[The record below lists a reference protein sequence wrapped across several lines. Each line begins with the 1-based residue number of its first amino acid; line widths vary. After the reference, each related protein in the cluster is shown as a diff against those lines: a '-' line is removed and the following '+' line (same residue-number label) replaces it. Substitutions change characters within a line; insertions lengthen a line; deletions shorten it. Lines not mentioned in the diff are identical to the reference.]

1 MAKGAYIAGK
11 WAAGDGDWF
20 EKTCPATGDTSWEG
34 QAASAAQVNQAV
46 ENAREAGKSWRHMP
60 QHDRTRILEAYA
72 EEIGV
77 RATFPMG
84 TSSRRSWRAIPAYSN
99 PLSWRR
105 PLPRSWSNVS
115 RLLVCRPAS

>member
-72 EEIGV
+72 EEIGA
-77 RATFPMG
+77 RAERI
-84 TSSRRSWRAIPAYSN
+84 SEAI
-99 PLSWRR
+99 
-105 PLPRSWSNVS
+105 NV
-115 RLLVCRPAS
+115 VYMNHI